1 MIKIPDNE
9 ISSLEIGGLHGR
21 QLRIVARNDQDR
33 DILLVYGVHSSM
45 ERMYTTAKF
54 HSRYGRVW
62 MPDLPGFGG
71 MDSFYKIGRKADIDD
86 YADYL
91 YTYVRT
97 YKLNNKK
104 LRIVAMSFGFL
115 VTTRMLQK
123 YPQLTD
129 DIEFVVSFVGF
140 GRTSDF
146 SVNTF
151 DKTYIKIAMKLT
163 DTKFGS
169 ALIGALLFNKLSLR
183 VMFAIFRVTNPNPK
197 YRHATKEGRA
207 SAQEMELELWSQ
219 NDARTKFHTYK
230 VLSNFDLTKGQNPI
244 KLDLYDM
251 ITPADQYFD
260 SKAVSKTLKKLYKK
274 SSTYMANL
282 KLHAPSVIGDEEEV
296 ANIYPDAI
304 KKILDK

>member
-9 ISSLEIGGLHGR
+9 VFPLEVGGLHGR
-21 QLRIVARNDQDR
+21 QLKLAAREGQDR

-71 MDSFYKIGRKADIDD
+71 MDSFYKIGRVADIDD

-91 YTYVRT
+91 YTYIRT
-97 YKLNNKK
+97 CKLDTKK

-115 VTTRMLQK
+115 VVTRMLQK
-123 YPQLTD
+123 YPELTENV
-129 DIEFVVSFVGF
+129 EFVVSFVGF

-146 SVNTF
+146 SVDTL
-151 DKTYIKIAMKLT
+151 DKTYNKILMKLT
-163 DTKFGS
+163 DTKLGGN
-169 ALIGALLFNKLSLR
+169 LVGTLLFNKLSLR
-183 VMFAIFRVTNPNPK
+183 VLFAIFRVINPNPK
-197 YRHATKEGRA
+197 YRHNTKESRA
-207 SAQEMELELWSQ
+207 SAQEMELELWSK
-219 NDARTKFHTYK
+219 NDARTKFHTYR
-230 VLSNFDLTKGQNPI
+230 VLADFDLTKGQKPI
-244 KLDLYDM
+244 NLDLYDM

-260 SKAVSKTLKKLYKK
+260 SQAVSKTLARLFTS

-282 KLHAPSVIGDEEEV
+282 KLHAPSVIGNEDDV
-296 ANIYPDAI
+296 ANIYPEAI
-304 KKILDK
+304 KKILNQ

>member
-1 MIKIPDNE
+1 MIKIPNNE
-9 ISSLEIGGLHGR
+9 ISSLEVGGLHGR
-21 QLRIVARNDQDR
+21 QLRISAKKDQDR

-62 MPDLPGFGG
+62 TPDLPGFGG
-71 MDSFYKIGRKADIDD
+71 MDSFYKIGRKADIND

-91 YTYVRT
+91 YTYMRT
-97 YKLNNKK
+97 YKLDTKK
-104 LRIVAMSFGFL
+104 LRIVSMSFGFL

-123 YPQLTD
+123 YPELTD
-129 DIEFVVSFVGF
+129 NIEFVVSFVGF

-146 SVNTF
+146 SVEAF
-151 DKTYIKIAMKLT
+151 DKSYNKIALKLA
-163 DTKFGS
+163 DTRTGS
-169 ALIGALLFNKLSLR
+169 ALIRALLFNKLSLR
-183 VMFAIFRVTNPNPK
+183 AMFTVFRLINPNPK
-197 YRHATKEGRA
+197 YRHNTKEGRA
-207 SAQEMELELWSQ
+207 KAQEMELELWSK
-219 NDARTKFHTYK
+219 NDARTKFHTYR
-230 VLSNFDLTKGQNPI
+230 VLADFDLTKGQKPI
-244 KLDLYDM
+244 HLNLYDM

-260 SKAVSKTLKKLYKK
+260 SKAVSKTLKKLYMQ

-282 KLHAPSVIGDEEEV
+282 KLHAPSVIGDEDDV